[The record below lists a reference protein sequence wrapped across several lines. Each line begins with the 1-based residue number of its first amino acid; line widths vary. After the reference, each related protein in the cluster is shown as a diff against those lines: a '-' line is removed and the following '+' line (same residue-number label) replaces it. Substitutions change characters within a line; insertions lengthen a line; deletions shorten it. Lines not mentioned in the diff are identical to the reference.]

1 MTTPSSLRLEQR
13 RATLALLV
21 MVMAAVLAWFVT
33 PTHRLAAMHGSMDL
47 EAFVPK
53 QFGEWRLD
61 TATFSGIVNPQQE
74 AQLKALYS
82 QTLSR
87 TYVNGRGQRVML
99 SIAYGEDQR
108 DAMQLHYPEV
118 CYPAQGFQLKSKR
131 IDAIHVAEGQIPV
144 RRLETSFGG
153 QRFEPV
159 TYWTV
164 IGDRATLG
172 GLDKK
177 FIEIGYGM
185 KGVIVDGLLFRVSS
199 IDRDTSAAFQLQ
211 DRFVNELV
219 SAMTPAHRLRL
230 AGLPQ

>member
-1 MTTPSSLRLEQR
+1 MSGLAGLERR
-13 RATLALLV
+13 RAVSAVVIMALAALL
-21 MVMAAVLAWFVT
+21 AWLIT
-33 PTHRLAAMHGSMDL
+33 PTHRLAALHGAMDL

-53 QFGEWRLD
+53 QFGDWQQD
-61 TATFSGIVNPQQE
+61 VSTFSGIVNPQQE

-87 TYVNGRGQRVML
+87 TYFNSRGQRVML

-131 IDAIHVAEGQIPV
+131 IDTIAVNAGQIPV
-144 RRLETSFGG
+144 RRLETTFGG
-153 QRFEPV
+153 QRYEPV

-164 IGDRATLG
+164 IGDKATLG

-177 FIEIGYGM
+177 LIEIGFGM

-199 IDRDTSAAFQLQ
+199 IDRDTEAAFKLQ
-211 DRFVNELV
+211 DVFVNDLV

-230 AGLPQ
+230 AGLPR